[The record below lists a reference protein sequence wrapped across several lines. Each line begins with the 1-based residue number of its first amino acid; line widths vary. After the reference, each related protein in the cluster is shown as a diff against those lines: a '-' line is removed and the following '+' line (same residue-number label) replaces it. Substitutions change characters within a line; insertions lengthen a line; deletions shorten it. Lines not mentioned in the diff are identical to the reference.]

1 MSFSTQ
7 RLVAPRLLL
16 GTSLMATI
24 LLSPMP
30 TTHSAPADPVRAD
43 DAKLPSLIPNG
54 DLETDANGDGWPDGW
69 EHPDGASWE
78 KETVN
83 GKDNHFLRLKQTA
96 PGNFVHIYNAVPIPA
111 EDTQLDLH
119 FRYRTSNIQNG
130 KENYNDARF
139 IFHFK
144 DAGRGDVNP
153 DPGSVDLPANSDGWA
168 EQDLKFTVPKGT
180 SFMEIL
186 PSLFNVQSGTMDFDD
201 MRLVVSQAPKPA
213 PVPPEPT
220 AYIPPPE
227 LKASGNQ
234 IKTVDGQVMVLR
246 GVNVPSLDWMPEG
259 DHVLQSVRV
268 AVGDWK
274 SKIIRLPVNDEFWFG
289 RGPRQSDGGAAYRAL
304 VDECIRA
311 AARRGSYVILD
322 LHDYGATQAK
332 QLPFWDAVAGLY
344 KNNPAVLFDI
354 LNEPHD
360 ISWKVWRDGGTIE
373 KEAAK
378 DGKPA
383 VTYQSPGMQGVVSFI
398 RRKGARNII
407 VAGGLDWAY
416 DLTGVLNGYALSDK
430 TGNGIVYSTHIYSWK
445 KDWAN
450 KVVAV
455 SQKYPVFIGE
465 FGADDIRL
473 PSVPAAQ
480 QEDPY
485 VWVPEILGFAQK
497 NNLGWTAWSFHTDAT
512 PRLLANWDY
521 QPTPFYGGF
530 VKSALLGGRFE
541 MTRMR

>member
-1 MSFSTQ
+1 MSFPTQ
-7 RLVAPRLLL
+7 RLASPRLLL
-16 GTSLMATI
+16 GAGLMATI
-24 LLSPMP
+24 LLSPKP
-30 TTHSAPADPVRAD
+30 TTHPARADLARAD
-43 DAKLPSLIPNG
+43 DAKAPSLIPNG
-54 DLETDANGDGWPDGW
+54 DMETDANGHGWPDGW

-83 GKDNHFLRLKQTA
+83 GKENHFLRLKQTQ
-96 PGNFVHIYNAVPIPA
+96 PGNFLRIYSAVPIPA

-119 FRYRTSNIQNG
+119 FRYRTSHVEHG
-130 KENYNDARF
+130 KENYNNARF

-153 DPGSVDLPANSDGWA
+153 DPGAVDLPGNSDGWA
-168 EQDLKFTVPKGT
+168 QQDVHFTVPKGT
-180 SFMEIL
+180 AFLEIM
-186 PSLFNVQSGTMDFDD
+186 PTLFNVQSGTLDFDD
-201 MRLVVSQAPKPA
+201 VRLVATQAPKPA
-213 PVPPEPT
+213 PVLPEPM
-220 AYIPPPE
+220 AYTPPPE
-227 LKASGNQ
+227 LKVAGNQ
-234 IKTVDGQVMVLR
+234 IKTAEGKVMVLR

-322 LHDYGATQAK
+322 LHDYQATQAK
-332 QLPFWDAVAGLY
+332 QMPFWDAVTGIY
-344 KNNPAVLFDI
+344 KNNTAVWFDI

-360 ISWKVWRDGGTIE
+360 ITWKVWRDGGEVE

-398 RRKGARNII
+398 RQKGARNII
-407 VAGGLDWAY
+407 VVGGLDWAY
-416 DLTGVLNGYALSDK
+416 DLTGVINGYALTDK
-430 TGNGIVYSTHIYSWK
+430 TGDGIIYSTHIYSWK
-445 KDWAN
+445 KDWAG

-455 SQKYPVFIGE
+455 AQKYPVFIGE

-473 PSVPAAQ
+473 PSVPADQ

-485 VWVPEILGFAQK
+485 VWMPEILGFAQK

-512 PRLLANWDY
+512 PRLLSNWDY